1 MKNFEVSADSTC
13 DLYADEIKKAQ
24 IFVSPLDFVVTN
36 KGNMIEYKDNFKNY
50 QEYVDFYN
58 LLKSGAVSKT
68 SILNIQAHVDLF
80 TEMAEKGIKNAIHIS
95 QGRGLSPTINNAN
108 TAIQM
113 VKEKYPDINYVA
125 IDSNTTTVGEGML
138 VKLAIK
144 YRDEGKTMQETIDHI
159 NAVKDHI
166 QHFIIVDDL
175 MFLKRG
181 GRISSMAAAF
191 GTLLQVKPI
200 IEMSKESKLEVVRKE
215 KGFRKALKSVIE
227 EIKQKYTFSDD
238 KMYTI
243 VHTNNPE
250 GAEIF
255 KNMIESE
262 FGVTPEVRI
271 MGPVIGSH
279 VGPNSIAFGFISN
292 EERPF

>member
-1 MKNFEVSADSTC
+1 MRNFEISADSTC
-13 DLYADEIKKAQ
+13 DFYADEIKQSQ
-24 IFVSPLDFVVTN
+24 IFVSPLDFVVTD
-36 KGNMIEYKDNFKNY
+36 KGNMIEYKDNFKTY

-108 TAIQM
+108 TAINM

-144 YRDEGKTMQETIDHI
+144 FRDEGKTMQETVDYI
-159 NAVKDHI
+159 NSVKDHI

-181 GRISSMAAAF
+181 GRISTMAAAF

-215 KGFRKALKSVIE
+215 KGFRKALKSVVDE
-227 EIKQKYTFSDD
+227 VKQKYTFSDD
-238 KMYTI
+238 KLYTI

-250 GAEIF
+250 GAELF
-255 KNMIESE
+255 KNMIETE
-262 FGVTPEVRI
+262 LGVTPEIRI

-279 VGPNSIAFGFISN
+279 VGPNSLAFAFISN